1 MLLSDVAG
9 RLETLGRVCRGHS
22 DVDHY
27 QRRRLLMKQ
36 GQQLGAVAGLPD
48 DLESRALE
56 EAGQALT
63 EQNVVFGQ
71 DHPQPAHVLA
81 ITIPTRAN
89 CESACAIVWTRL
101 SAMGTLQPSWQCAAA
116 IDTLQQSW
124 RCAAA
129 IDTLHRSRQCA
140 AG

>member
-1 MLLSDVAG
+1 MLLSDVAS
-9 RLETLGRVCRGHS
+9 RLETLGRVCRGHP

-27 QRRRLLMKQ
+27 QRRRFLVNQ
-36 GQQLGAVAGLPD
+36 GQQLGTVARLPD

-63 EQNVVFGQ
+63 QQYVVLGQ

-101 SAMGTLQPSWQCAAA
+101 SAMGTLQPSWQCV
-116 IDTLQQSW
+116 
-124 RCAAA
+124 AA
-129 IDTLHRSRQCA
+129 IDTLHRSWQCA